1 MSVGER
7 NDIEGARQLAIRCA
21 NEKPLGP
28 VFPPAVP
35 TPFHRILYP
44 KKLYPNNCD
53 AGITRKISI
62 ESRNICFSWVLW
74 INSIDFSIQ
83 EVERMSTPHLAPSTP
98 FSISWPA
105 RTSYSWN
112 KLVFA
117 SIMSEAGETRATRI
131 EFESVSRPVEHVN
144 AFLKSGD
151 ISPIR
156 NTLRTPWDEASDW
169 TRRHTARKKS

>member
-1 MSVGER
+1 
-7 NDIEGARQLAIRCA
+7 
-21 NEKPLGP
+21 
-28 VFPPAVP
+28 
-35 TPFHRILYP
+35 
-44 KKLYPNNCD
+44 
-53 AGITRKISI
+53 
-62 ESRNICFSWVLW
+62 
-74 INSIDFSIQ
+74 
-83 EVERMSTPHLAPSTP
+83 MSTPHLAPSTP

-156 NTLRTPWDEASDW
+156 NTLRTPWDEASD
-169 TRRHTARKKS
+169 